1 MSTANLETNPTSHD
15 APHNGTTLPSQSF
28 EGNLVSMTGNHLVI
42 TNTVGERF
50 PLTLAKD
57 AKLTCDGAACES
69 EVLKIG
75 RRIRVT
81 TRLGNRNVVT
91 GIDTLDK
98 HAEFSL

>member
-1 MSTANLETNPTSHD
+1 MSTANLETDPPAHD
-15 APHNGTTLPSQSF
+15 ARNNGKSPPPQSF
-28 EGNLVSMTGNHLVI
+28 EGNLASMTGNHLVI
-42 TNTVGERF
+42 TNTAGEKF
-50 PLTLAKD
+50 PHTLAKD

-69 EVLKIG
+69 EELKLG
-75 RRIRVT
+75 RRVRVT

>member
-1 MSTANLETNPTSHD
+1 MSTANLDAKPTSHE
-15 APHNGTTLPSQSF
+15 AHNNGTTPPAPSF

-42 TNTVGERF
+42 TNTAGEKF
-50 PLTLAKD
+50 PHTLAKD

-69 EVLKIG
+69 EELIIG
-75 RRIRVT
+75 RRVRVT